1 MLKCWTTFY
10 FSAPH
15 SRRFAPGMLS
25 GEGLS
30 SACGHGG
37 ALKKKLLERWN
48 LREGGIFDSAG
59 KASVIGLHLVS
70 GMAVGGIIG
79 YFLDKWL
86 HTSPWMKLIFF
97 ILGVIA
103 GFRNV
108 YLDTKLLLKAQEKKN
123 DSTPKSGD

>member
-1 MLKCWTTFY
+1 M
-10 FSAPH
+10 
-15 SRRFAPGMLS
+15 
-25 GEGLS
+25 
-30 SACGHGG
+30 
-37 ALKKKLLERWN
+37 KKKLLERWN